1 MLIFSSYLG
10 SSLAEKS
17 GVKLFNLAMAMA
29 NVRQVVSD
37 NADIIHF
44 LLENIFASLTYDD
57 KIFVT
62 KLERP
67 CPIMGNL
74 VNVNSNS
81 SNRKFCHMVSEMF
94 MAFWKRDKK

>member
-1 MLIFSSYLG
+1 
-10 SSLAEKS
+10 
-17 GVKLFNLAMAMA
+17 MAMA

-44 LLENIFASLTYDD
+44 LLENTFAPLTYDD

-81 SNRKFCHMVSEMF
+81 QQKICVTWYQKCLWLSGSR
-94 MAFWKRDKK
+94 